1 MSLCHLYYKHSTSHH
16 VKAILE
22 YFKNSVS
29 VDMNVCHE
37 IDDYDTYVIELE
49 EVDKDIS
56 LKLREL
62 FKQKL
67 HSLIYFIV
75 PQKHNL
81 MFFQLS
87 YLLNAKNLILQN
99 MDTQKAIERIVED
112 QKTFTEKTLQQLV
125 GKADFATLSFM
136 IYKNMSLEQV
146 SSKLLKDFRCETL
159 ESYQNTILNQLD
171 VQSLLSKDGE
181 IERAISIKNGPPK
194 KYSVTCVSLTNNIK
208 ILYVDELGSLKE
220 SAVDLI
226 SSRINFVELLKE
238 KLLQKDIVNN
248 GFDAITINIQNFEKL
263 QNELA
268 VLPLEELLIDLL
280 GFIKSILEKKVIFSE
295 IAINFYVILFEGMND
310 EEINNL
316 ANNINAQIIN
326 YISSQMYKP
335 LIDMYT
341 MNLNSLDLSEILST
355 FNNIMKA
362 DLSQEEQNSIKIKH
376 ISKLESIIDEKS
388 LLEDAFKYSSEIK
401 LLNIYHGLVI
411 NTPSKILSIAKDTI
425 TIRFEALQ
433 GVVINLDKRTIL
445 QSPVF
450 LHDIEARVKKIDL
463 ARRIVMLEKFKFLD
477 TNINARRYSRVTTS
491 NKTPISLLV
500 NGASLNGYILDLSIK
515 SIAIYTKYIPLIDTI
530 QNENVSLGFNMPNPK
545 AELGFSRLNVEGKV
559 TAVIM
564 ESTQDTCKII
574 CDIEE
579 YNTHDS
585 LLIQYIYDRQ
595 KELILELK
603 KSSQLH

>member
-1 MSLCHLYYKHSTSHH
+1 MSLCHLYYKHTTSHH

-22 YFKNSVS
+22 YFKSSVS
-29 VDMNVCHE
+29 IDISVRNE
-37 IDDYDTYVIELE
+37 IDTCEIYIIELE

-56 LKLREL
+56 LKVKEL

-99 MDTQKAIERIVED
+99 MNTEKAIERIIED
-112 QKTFTEKTLQQLV
+112 QKISTEETLQQLV

-146 SSKLLKDFRCETL
+146 SGKLLKDFRCETL
-159 ESYQNTILNQLD
+159 ESFQNTILNQLD
-171 VQSLLSKDGE
+171 VQGLLSKDGE
-181 IERAISIKNGPPK
+181 IERAISIKNGFPK
-194 KYSVTCVSLTNNIK
+194 KYSVTSVSLMNDMK
-208 ILYVDELGSLKE
+208 IMYVDELSSLKE
-220 SAVDLI
+220 STLDLI
-226 SSRINFVELLKE
+226 SSRIAFVELLKE
-238 KLLQKDIVNN
+238 KLLQKDIANN

-280 GFIKSILEKKVIFSE
+280 GFIKSILEKKVVFAE
-295 IAINFYVILFEGMND
+295 IAINFYVILFEEMNED
-310 EEINNL
+310 EINNL

-335 LIDMYT
+335 LIDIYT
-341 MNLNSLDLSEILST
+341 LNLNSLDLSEILST
-355 FNNIMKA
+355 LNHIMKV

-376 ISKLESIIDEKS
+376 ISKLESIIDEQS

-411 NTPSKILSIAKDTI
+411 NTPSKILSIAKNTI

-433 GVVINLDKRTIL
+433 GVVINLDQKTIL
-445 QSPVF
+445 QSAVF
-450 LHDIEARVKKIDL
+450 LHDIEAKVKKIDL
-463 ARRIVMLEKFKFLD
+463 TRRIVMLEKFKFLD
-477 TNINARRYSRVTTS
+477 TNINARRYSRVTTV
-491 NKTPISLLV
+491 NKTPISLFV
-500 NGASLNGYILDLSIK
+500 SGVSLNGYIVDLSIK
-515 SIAIYTKYIPLIDTI
+515 SIAIYAKYVPLVDTM
-530 QNENVSLGFNMPNPK
+530 QNENVSLTFNIPNPK
-545 AELGFSRLNVEGKV
+545 AELGFSRLNVEGTV
-559 TAVIM
+559 IAVIID
-564 ESTQDTCKII
+564 SNQDTCKII

-603 KSSQLH
+603 KSAQLH